1 MFNLDDFRSDDAF
14 LILSDM
20 EGVSGLIDDRLLSG
34 SFWKCYGRYLLT
46 EDVNTVASAIFS
58 KGIRRIYLSE
68 SHNFGRNVVLEYL
81 LPFIK
86 VLPPHSAQTNIY
98 GISFWEEFYG
108 REKILGAIIIG
119 FPAREES
126 GGFLSHSWDKKFF
139 KYIKVNGRECGAI
152 GLTVGLLGHYKIPLI
167 AVIGDEAAAREAE
180 ELIPEIITVTVKRV
194 ERDKWISVLPLNI
207 ARPLIFKK
215 TLEAL
220 DKLQSIKPFQFEEPV
235 DFIFAVKRKDYLHA
249 INGMKGILVEN
260 ETVRIKTASYID
272 AYDLFWKCYMKM
284 FFGLH

>member
-1 MFNLDDFRSDDAF
+1 MNFLGDGSF

-34 SFWKCYGRYLLT
+34 SFWRCYGRYLLT

-58 KGIRRIYLSE
+58 RGVRRIYLSE

-86 VLPPHSAQTNIY
+86 VLPPHSAQTSMY
-98 GISFWEEFYG
+98 GVSFWEEFYG
-108 REKILGAIIIG
+108 KEKILGAIIIG
-119 FPAREES
+119 FPAREGS

-139 KYIKVNGRECGAI
+139 EYIKVNGRECGAI
-152 GLTVGLLGHYKIPLI
+152 GLTAGLLGHYKIPLI
-167 AVIGDEAAAREAE
+167 EVIGDEAAAREAE
-180 ELIPEIITVTVKRV
+180 ELIPGVTTVAVKRV
-194 ERDKWISVLPLNI
+194 ERDNWISVLSLNI

-220 DKLQSIKPFQFEEPV
+220 DNLPSIKSFQFEEPV
-235 DFIFAVKRKDYLHA
+235 DFIFAVKREDYLYA
-249 INGMKGILVEN
+249 IDGMEGVLVDGR
-260 ETVRIKTASYID
+260 TVRIKAASYLH
-272 AYDLFWKCYMKM
+272 AYDLFWNCYMKM
-284 FFGLH
+284 LFE